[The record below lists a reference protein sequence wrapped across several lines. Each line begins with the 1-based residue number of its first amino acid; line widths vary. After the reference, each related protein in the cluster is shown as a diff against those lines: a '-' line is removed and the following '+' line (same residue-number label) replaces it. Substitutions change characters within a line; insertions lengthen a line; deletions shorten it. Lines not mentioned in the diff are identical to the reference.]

1 MSSPGSAPADCLV
14 CRQVGGGATGG
25 LVIDAPLIAAFH
37 VEPSDDRPEPLLGH
51 LLISPRRH
59 VPGLEDLESREAAAI
74 GVAMSRLA
82 RALRETIAVERV
94 YSAVVGHHVP
104 HLHVHVYPRHA
115 GTPADV
121 SWAAADEWEGVPRGG
136 PVEIGHVA
144 DRLRAALA

>member
-25 LVIDAPLIAAFH
+25 LLIDAPLIGAFH
-37 VEPSDDRPEPLLGH
+37 VEPHEGNEQPLLGH
-51 LLISPRRH
+51 VLISPRRH
-59 VPGLEDLESREAAAI
+59 VPGLEDLDPREAAAI

-82 RALRETIAVERV
+82 RALRETFDVERV
-94 YSAVVGHHVP
+94 YSAVVGHHVA

-115 GTPADV
+115 GTPANA
-121 SWAAADEWEGVPRGG
+121 SWAAADQWEGVPRGG
-136 PVEIGHVA
+136 PNEIEQVA